1 MLLSICIPTYN
12 RPQYLDNCLNSILT
26 AKKNNNIKFEVC
38 VSDNGSKEKINHF
51 IKFYKK
57 KINIKFNRF
66 KKNRG
71 FAINMLKTI
80 SMAEGEYVWVIGNDD
95 LLLPNTFEKL
105 DYLLNKNSHI
115 DFFYINSYHLSSNF
129 LEKFSKPFNTKNLP
143 SVMKRFSLKKKNEF
157 LDFWDL
163 INPKVSYDFLLGI
176 FLTIFR
182 REMFIKNM
190 NVINQNLI
198 KDKRLWSNLDNTA
211 PHAKIFANAFSKSKA
226 YFHAKPLSVN
236 LHGVREWASLY
247 AFVEIA
253 RIPELLDYYR
263 SKGLNF
269 FQYIYCKNFALRN
282 FLNFFVKIFVSGKK
296 SGSNYVN
303 FSKHIFKN
311 LIYPNVYLSLFYFIF
326 RKINFYF
333 NINKE

>member
-12 RPQYLDNCLNSILT
+12 RSQCLHNCLNSILI

-38 VSDNGSKEKINHF
+38 VSDNGSKDKIDYL

-66 KKNRG
+66 KENRG

-80 SMAEGEYVWVIGNDD
+80 SMAKGEFVWVIGNDD

-105 DYLLNKNSHI
+105 NHLLNKNSKI
-115 DFFYINSYHLSSNF
+115 DFFYINSYHLSSQF

-143 SVMKRFSLKKKNEF
+143 KIMQRFSLKEKNEF

-182 REMFIKNM
+182 REMFMKNM
-190 NVINQNLI
+190 NVINQDLI
-198 KDKRLWSNLDNTA
+198 KDKRLWSNFDNTA
-211 PHAKIFANAFSKSKA
+211 PHTKIFANAFSKSKA
-226 YFHAKPLSVN
+226 YFYAKPLSVN
-236 LHGVREWASLY
+236 LNGVREWANLY
-247 AFVEIA
+247 AFVEIV

-282 FLNFFVKIFVSGKK
+282 FLNFFTKIFISGKK
-296 SGSNYVN
+296 CGLSYVN

-311 LIYPNVYLSLFYFIF
+311 LIYPNVYLSLLYFLC
-326 RKINFYF
+326 RKVNFYF
-333 NINKE
+333 NRNNK